1 MNAEEVGTD
10 EVSIIFSFLPR
21 NDILRA
27 RVCTTW
33 RDAATTT
40 LIPLTKFVVYGIRS
54 HNALRVMST
63 ALPNLQQLSIYDL
76 GQGHKQK
83 LTIVSCDYLKR
94 DLEIMLA
101 RLPLL
106 KELVCNGNPQVT
118 GDRQHQQFESA
129 QEYP

>member
-1 MNAEEVGTD
+1 MYYMMDDGELLVVIPTVGSSV
-10 EVSIIFSFLPR
+10 EWKICPSIHFFKTHL
-21 NDILRA
+21 
-27 RVCTTW
+27 
-33 RDAATTT
+33 
-40 LIPLTKFVVYGIRS
+40 
-54 HNALRVMST
+54 
-63 ALPNLQQLSIYDL
+63 
-76 GQGHKQK
+76 
-83 LTIVSCDYLKR
+83 VSCDYLKW